1 MATIRRQVSALRVQ
15 VTEDNEKAISVTL
28 RFNDGTDDYVI
39 DIPDLIQSRLDRL
52 FIEFQKQ
59 ISQNED
65 VIRDLFVD
73 KDYNVRLQT

>member
-1 MATIRRQVSALRVQ
+1 MATIQRRVSNLRVQ
-15 VTEDNEKAISVTL
+15 VTENDQKSISVTI

-52 FIEFQKQ
+52 LTEFQKQ
-59 ISQNED
+59 ISEQED

-73 KDYNVRLQT
+73 KNYNVRLQ